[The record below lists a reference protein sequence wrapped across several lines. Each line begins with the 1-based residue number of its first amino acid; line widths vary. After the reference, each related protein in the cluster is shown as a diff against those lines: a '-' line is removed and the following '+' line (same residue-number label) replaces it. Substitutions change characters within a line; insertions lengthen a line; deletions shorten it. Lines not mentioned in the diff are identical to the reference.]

1 MNYDRMRTLAGVPA
15 VAPKALVI
23 ETVEEVV
30 ADVTAE
36 EVVADEVVADE
47 VVSVEVVAD
56 EVVAVEVVVAE
67 AEEVKVDDKAP
78 ELNTKAEKAGSK
90 VKVPADVT
98 SAISSR
104 IAELKQS
111 IAQYNEKGYNDGGV
125 KVNAIEALE
134 QIAADLKL
142 EDGLTIANIFYGTLM
157 SPITDLLPP
166 KVVKFLH
173 SSTVTEGKNVKIDL
187 YGPKNEKGEHPY
199 LFSTTQFS
207 SVRDAVASAKAKGAV
222 KGVIVK

>member
-1 MNYDRMRTLAGVPA
+1 MNYDRMRELAGVPA
-15 VAPKALVI
+15 VAPKAVVI

-30 ADVTAE
+30 E

-47 VVSVEVVAD
+47 VVAVEVVAD
-56 EVVAVEVVVAE
+56 EVVADEVVVAE
-67 AEEVKVDDKAP
+67 AEEVKAEDKAP
-78 ELNTKAEKAGSK
+78 ELDAKAEKKAAK

-98 SAISSR
+98 AAINAR

-111 IAQYNEKGYNDGGV
+111 IAQYNEKGYDDGGV
-125 KVNAIEALE
+125 KLNAIEALE

-142 EDGLTIANIFYGTLM
+142 EDGLTIANVFYGTLM

-173 SSTVTEGKNVKIDL
+173 SK
-187 YGPKNEKGEHPY
+187 
-199 LFSTTQFS
+199 
-207 SVRDAVASAKAKGAV
+207 
-222 KGVIVK
+222 

>member
-15 VAPKALVI
+15 VAPKAVVI
-23 ETVEEVV
+23 ETTEEVAV
-30 ADVTAE
+30 E
-36 EVVADEVVADE
+36 EVVADEVTVEE
-47 VVSVEVVAD
+47 VVATEVVAD
-56 EVVAVEVVVAE
+56 EVVAVEEVVADEVVVE
-67 AEEVKVDDKAP
+67 AEEVKAEDKAP
-78 ELNTKAEKAGSK
+78 ELDAKAEKKAVK
-90 VKVPADVT
+90 AKVPADVT
-98 SAISSR
+98 AAINSR

-111 IAQYNEKGYNDGGV
+111 IAQYNEKGYDDGGV

-173 SSTVTEGKNVKIDL
+173 SK
-187 YGPKNEKGEHPY
+187 
-199 LFSTTQFS
+199 
-207 SVRDAVASAKAKGAV
+207 
-222 KGVIVK
+222 